1 MFSTELFKTPF
12 AGGGLKVGTYSMKI
26 FIEKNLNKFKDI
38 MLKTTSVKINIEYIR
53 WGLDEIIY
61 KNLDDKTFKEHGK
74 DFLNNF
80 GLSSLQFL
88 FSSSYDEFSN
98 N

>member
-1 MFSTELFKTPF
+1 MRTLLSILYYLLLHEGILFR
-12 AGGGLKVGTYSMKI
+12 AERQDNNLIVYGSAI
-26 FIEKNLNKFKDI
+26 FRDSKGI
-38 MLKTTSVKINIEYIR
+38 V
-53 WGLDEIIY
+53 Y